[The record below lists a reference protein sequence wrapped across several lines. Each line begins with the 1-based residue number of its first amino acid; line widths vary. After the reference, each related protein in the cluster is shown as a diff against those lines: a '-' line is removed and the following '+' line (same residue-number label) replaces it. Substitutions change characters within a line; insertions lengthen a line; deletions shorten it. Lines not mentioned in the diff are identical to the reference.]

1 MKPNNSTRQ
10 LLVFLLGGW
19 LALLSPHDALQA
31 AELPPSAEAGRQ
43 LIEPGKPPSLPMEIR
58 KPQILMPEEE

>member
-1 MKPNNSTRQ
+1 MKPNNLTRQ
-10 LLVFLLGGW
+10 RFVFLLGGW
-19 LALLSPHDALQA
+19 LALLSPHAALQA
-31 AELPPSAEAGRQ
+31 AELPPGAEAGRQ